1 MHRLLVPLA
10 LLTAAPAR
18 ADDSQ
23 LWTNLLV
30 QGPVSG
36 PLWLWFDASLRATDD
51 AERLGQTLLRGG
63 LGTRLAPGVTAVG
76 GYAFIRTEPA
86 GRPGTTE
93 HRPWQQL
100 LYPIVSGRRAQ
111 IVGRT
116 RLEQRFREDADGMS
130 LRLRQLMRASVP
142 IAGPNAPRALAWWE
156 GFVTLAEAGWSPAA
170 GFDQHRGFVGLGLP
184 VGRHAIEAG
193 YFVQRFPQPEPDTV
207 NRAFHLTFV
216 VNLPA
221 PKIPPPA
228 AQSRR

>member
-1 MHRLLVPLA
+1 MHRPLLLLA
-10 LLTAAPAR
+10 LLTATPAR

-51 AERLGQTLLRGG
+51 ADRLGQTLLRGG

-76 GYAFIRTEPA
+76 GYAFIRTDPVDRPA
-86 GRPGTTE
+86 TTE

-100 LYPIVSGRRAQ
+100 LYPIVTGRRAQ

-116 RLEQRFREDADGMS
+116 RLEQRFREDAGGMS
-130 LRLRQLMRASVP
+130 LRVRQLMRANVP
-142 IAGPNAPRALAWWE
+142 LGGPQAPRALAWWE
-156 GFVTLAEAGWSPAA
+156 GFVTLTEAGWSPEA

-184 VGRHAIEAG
+184 IGRHAIEAG

-207 NRAFHLTFV
+207 NRAFNLTLV
-216 VNLPA
+216 VNLPPA
-221 PKIPPPA
+221 KSLPPA
-228 AQSRR
+228 APPRR